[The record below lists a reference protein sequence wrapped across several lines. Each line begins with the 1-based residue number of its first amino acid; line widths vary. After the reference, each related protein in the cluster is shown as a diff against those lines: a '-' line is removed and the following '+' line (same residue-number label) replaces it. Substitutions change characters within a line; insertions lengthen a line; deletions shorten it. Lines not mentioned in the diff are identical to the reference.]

1 MTPEDVLTF
10 WFEGDPT
17 VWRGERWFGV
27 DPAFDREITE
37 RFGFTLEA
45 ARDGVLDPW
54 AADPRDALAL
64 VIVLDQFG
72 RNIHRGSHLAYA
84 GDAHARRIAAA
95 SIERGDDL
103 SLTPVQ
109 RVFLYLPYEHSESRA
124 DQVTS
129 VALFERLRRFPEVAE
144 AVAYAG
150 RQRDIISRFG
160 RYPHRNA
167 ILGRTSTPEEL
178 AFLENP
184 DAPPPKKGPWG

>member
-1 MTPEDVLTF
+1 MTPDDVLNF
-10 WFEGDPT
+10 WFEGDPS
-17 VWRGERWFGV
+17 VWRGKRWFEA
-27 DPAFDREITE
+27 DPAFDRDITE

-72 RNIHRGSHLAYA
+72 RNIHRGSHLAYS
-84 GDAHARRIAAA
+84 GDAHARRIAAT
-95 SIERGDDL
+95 SIARGDDVAF
-103 SLTPVQ
+103 TPVQ

-129 VALFERLRRFPEVAE
+129 VALFERLRRFPEVAD

-150 RQRDIISRFG
+150 RQRDVISRFG
-160 RYPHRNA
+160 RYPHRNE

-178 AFLENP
+178 AFLANP
-184 DAPPPKKGPWG
+184 DAPLPKRGPWG